1 VKLGTSF
8 QARDGS
14 YCRSF
19 TLGATGGLACRDG
32 GQWRIP
38 VLAEGEPEQAG
49 AYRQAGSALPAAVLD
64 AIDQRIAG
72 AALDAQA
79 ERAARDRGWRR

>member
-1 VKLGTSF
+1 
-8 QARDGS
+8 
-14 YCRSF
+14 
-19 TLGATGGLACRDG
+19 
-32 GQWRIP
+32 
-38 VLAEGEPEQAG
+38 
-49 AYRQAGSALPAAVLD
+49 VLD